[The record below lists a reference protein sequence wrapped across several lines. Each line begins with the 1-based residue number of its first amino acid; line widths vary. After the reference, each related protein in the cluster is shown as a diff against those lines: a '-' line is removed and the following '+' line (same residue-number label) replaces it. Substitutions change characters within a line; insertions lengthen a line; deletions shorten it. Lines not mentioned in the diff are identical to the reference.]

1 MEGLGLEVIV
11 GLDGES
17 VTFSCK
23 KPIKAI
29 VLDVE
34 GEDIE
39 FSDQAID
46 LVPGDPQTIQAINLN
61 GRKIKVRYLHKEAV
75 SACQEGACKGKL

>member
-1 MEGLGLEVIV
+1 VESLGLEMDV
-11 GLDGES
+11 GTDGES
-17 VTFSCK
+17 VTLSCK

-34 GEDIE
+34 GGDME

-46 LVPGDPQTIQAINLN
+46 LIPGDPQTIQAINLN
-61 GRKIKVRYLHKEAV
+61 GRRVNLRYLRNETCESKERGNT
-75 SACQEGACKGKL
+75 Q

>member
-1 MEGLGLEVIV
+1 MESLGLEVNA
-11 GLDGES
+11 GRDGES
-17 VTFSCK
+17 VTLSCK

-34 GEDIE
+34 GGDVE

-46 LVPGDPQTIQAINLN
+46 LIPGDPQTIQAFNLN
-61 GRKIKVRYLHKEAV
+61 GRRVKLRYLRNETCE
-75 SACQEGACKGKL
+75 SEERGNTQW